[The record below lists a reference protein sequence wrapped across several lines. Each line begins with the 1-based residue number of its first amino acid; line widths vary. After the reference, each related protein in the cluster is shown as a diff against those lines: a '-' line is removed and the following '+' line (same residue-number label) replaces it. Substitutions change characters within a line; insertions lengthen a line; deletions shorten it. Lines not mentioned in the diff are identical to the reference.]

1 MLRIYDVILAVLRDL
16 RPVLVQIELRDP
28 SLGKQLRRCAAS
40 MALNTAEGS
49 GCRGG
54 TRRQRYLDALGSA
67 RESAACLDTA
77 DALGYCAL
85 DAALRDRIERVA
97 ATLVR
102 NVR

>member
-1 MLRIYDVILAVLRDL
+1 MLRIYDVILDVLREL
-16 RPVLVQIELRDP
+16 RPVLAQIETHDP
-28 SLGKQLRRCAAS
+28 SLGKQLRRCATS
-40 MALNTAEGS
+40 VALNTAEGA

-67 RESAACLDTA
+67 RETAACLDAA

-85 DAALRDRIERVA
+85 DAKLRDRIEHVA

-102 NVR
+102 NVT